1 MCRFSFFF
9 VCLFFCLIFFLDFIF
24 IFYYLQFELKMVRRE
39 EENHGGLSCDVVSS
53 LLLNKFVVIIGDSS
67 KFNLSN
73 NYGIFLN
80 TDLYLE
86 WHNLLYS

>member
-1 MCRFSFFF
+1 
-9 VCLFFCLIFFLDFIF
+9 
-24 IFYYLQFELKMVRRE
+24 MVRRE

-73 NYGIFLN
+73 NYGTFSN
-80 TDLYLE
+80 TDLVPGVA
-86 WHNLLYS
+86 